1 MIRALGALLVF
12 VSCSIYGFMKGQQ
25 FLQRLEELKEIQKLF
40 LALMADIRFGQISLS
55 ESLERISGQV
65 KPPFSRMLK
74 NICGEMHWRGGRTM
88 AEIWKKE
95 ADQCLKGCA
104 LNQKDRE
111 TFIGIGQQLGSLD
124 RETQV
129 QMIQLYLK
137 DLEFT
142 IGEIAGSI
150 QEKQKL
156 CRMFGI
162 VLGLLL
168 VILLL

>member
-1 MIRALGALLVF
+1 MIRAVGALLVF
-12 VSCSIYGFMKGQQ
+12 VSCSIYGFLKGQQ
-25 FLQRLEELKEIQKLF
+25 FWQRLEELKEIQKLF
-40 LALMADIRFGQISLS
+40 LALVADIRFGQISLS
-55 ESLERISGQV
+55 ESLERIAGQV
-65 KPPFSRMLK
+65 RPPFSRMLK
-74 NICGEMHWRGGRTM
+74 NVCGEMCWHGGRTM
-88 AEIWKKE
+88 AEIWSNE
-95 ADQCLKGCA
+95 AELCLKKCA

-111 TFIGIGQQLGSLD
+111 EFVRIGQQLGSLD

-129 QMIQLYLK
+129 QMIQLYLN

-150 QEKQKL
+150 QGKQKL
-156 CRMFGI
+156 CRMFGV